1 MREEPLVRALAKG
14 QVEAHVARGHVEP
27 LAERSD
33 IARQERGPAIA
44 RERDADVADAD
55 DLAGGMCRTFDEYQ
69 KLCGVI
75 QGLATAERHLLDLAE
90 KVEKS
95 DE

>member
-1 MREEPLVRALAKG
+1 MIQKFASVLREQIRK
-14 QVEAHVARGHVEP
+14 
-27 LAERSD
+27 D
-33 IARQERGPAIA
+33 MNNY
-44 RERDADVADAD
+44 AD
-55 DLAGGMCRTFDEYQ
+55 DLASGMCRTFEEYQ

-75 QGLATAERHLLDLAE
+75 QGLAQAERYVIDLVE

>member
-1 MREEPLVRALAKG
+1 MISEFARVLREKIRT
-14 QVEAHVARGHVEP
+14 
-27 LAERSD
+27 D
-33 IARQERGPAIA
+33 MNNY
-44 RERDADVADAD
+44 AD
-55 DLAGGMCRTFDEYQ
+55 DCAGGACRSFDDYQ

-75 QGLATAERHLLDLAE
+75 QGLATAERHLLDLVE

>member
-1 MREEPLVRALAKG
+1 MIQDFARVLREKIRT
-14 QVEAHVARGHVEP
+14 
-27 LAERSD
+27 D
-33 IARQERGPAIA
+33 MNNY
-44 RERDADVADAD
+44 AD
-55 DLAGGMCRTFDEYQ
+55 DLAGGQCRSFEEYQ

-75 QGLATAERHLLDLAE
+75 QGLAIAERYLLDLAE

>member
-1 MREEPLVRALAKG
+1 MIQQFASVL
-14 QVEAHVARGHVEP
+14 
-27 LAERSD
+27 
-33 IARQERGPAIA
+33 
-44 RERDADVADAD
+44 RDQIRKDMNNYAD
-55 DLAGGMCRTFDEYQ
+55 DLAGGVCRSFDEYQ

-75 QGLATAERHLLDLAE
+75 QGLAVAERYVIDLAE